1 MKFRS
6 DTEKLIHEIATSV
19 WDCWSNTNNSLSKRA
34 VEMAEAKN
42 KVQLHLQKI
51 QQEIF
56 AIERNIEQLLK
67 AIQDKSNPM
76 KVAHTRL
83 EARSHRNGFELCK

>member
-1 MKFRS
+1 
-6 DTEKLIHEIATSV
+6 
-19 WDCWSNTNNSLSKRA
+19 
-34 VEMAEAKN
+34 MAEAKD

-56 AIERNIEQLLK
+56 AIERHIDLIRK
-67 AIQDKSNPM
+67 AIQDKTNPL

-83 EARSHRNGFELCK
+83 EARSHRPGLEMCKLVRHKLVFEENVLRELFAGIPLNCGWYWK